1 MPDRSAEIQ
10 PGALL
15 TEELEFYEKHFDEY
29 ATRFPDQYVLI
40 CGQRLI
46 GVFPTRREAIDEG
59 YRLGVRKML
68 VRECGTR
75 PEPVFMPT
83 LLRASM
89 PAPDGQ
95 PVR

>member
-1 MPDRSAEIQ
+1 MPDRDAETQ

-15 TEELEFYEKHFDEY
+15 ADELEFYEERFHEF
-29 ATRFPDQYVLI
+29 ATKFPDQYVLI
-40 CGQRLI
+40 CGQELI

-75 PEPVFMPT
+75 PEPVFVPS
-83 LLRASM
+83 LLRASG
-89 PAPDGQ
+89 PRRTAA
-95 PVR
+95 

>member
-1 MPDRSAEIQ
+1 MPARSAKVQ
-10 PGALL
+10 PESLL
-15 TEELEFYEKHFDEY
+15 ADELEFYEEHFDEY

-40 CGQRLI
+40 CGRRLI

-59 YRLGVRKML
+59 YPLGVRKML

-75 PEPVFMPT
+75 PEPVFMPA